1 METKEQREKD
11 FIKYLKEKKAKD
23 GKLSKIGEW
32 FLSGKSLGWEIE
44 PKNMKYIL
52 K

>member
-1 METKEQREKD
+1 METDKKKKQD
-11 FIKYLKEKKAKD
+11 FIKFLKEKKAKD

-32 FLSGKSLGWEIE
+32 FLSGKSLGWDIE